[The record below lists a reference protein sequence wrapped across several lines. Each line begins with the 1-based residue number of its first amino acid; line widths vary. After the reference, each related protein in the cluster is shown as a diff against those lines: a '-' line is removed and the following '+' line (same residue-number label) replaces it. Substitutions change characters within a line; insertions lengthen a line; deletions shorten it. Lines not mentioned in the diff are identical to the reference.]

1 MQSLACGGQAGKGRP
16 RPEPDVGG
24 RNGIVTHT
32 KGTWAA
38 TPEGR
43 IVRMA
48 DQIAYVNHDIED
60 AVRARVLDPATLRR
74 NAPPC
79 WARQNLP
86 ASPP

>member
-1 MQSLACGGQAGKGRP
+1 M
-16 RPEPDVGG
+16 

-60 AVRARVLDPATLRR
+60 AVRAGVLDPDILPKDCTAVLGTDQIRPHHHHDQQHPAQQRR
-74 NAPPC
+74 QC
-79 WARQNLP
+79 TGGYGGE
-86 ASPP
+86 